1 MILINLLNYEINSD
15 CEEKILNL
23 AKDYEKEE
31 WMNQFN
37 LQII

>member
-15 CEEKILNL
+15 FEEKILTL
-23 AKDYEKEE
+23 AKDYKKED

-37 LQII
+37 LHII